1 MGIHASLVEVRG
13 LGTLLL
19 GPSGI
24 GKSECALEL
33 VRRGFRFVAD
43 DVVELSRTPEGG
55 LIGRPSPQL
64 GDHLEVRGL
73 GILSMRDLFGD
84 EAIRESAGV
93 DLVCRL
99 VSREA
104 PDVEFDRVG
113 SVRERESVGGAEVE
127 RVVLPALPAG
137 TLATLVEVAVR
148 DQQLRLQGHNAAARF
163 DAQLRERLRPS

>member
-1 MGIHASLVEVRG
+1 VEVRG

-33 VRRGFRFVAD
+33 VRRGFFFVAD
-43 DVVELSRTPEGG
+43 DVVELTPTPDGG

-73 GILSMRDLFGD
+73 GILSMRDLFGAD
-84 EAIRESAGV
+84 AVREEASV

-99 VSREA
+99 A
-104 PDVEFDRVG
+104 PRGDSEVEFDRVG
-113 SVRERESVGGAEVE
+113 SVREKEPIGGAEVV
-127 RVVLPALPAG
+127 RVILPALPAG
-137 TLATLVEVAVR
+137 TLATLVEVAAR

-163 DAQLRERLRPS
+163 DAQLRERLRPR